1 MSAIGGPKSAQ
12 TILAVSLT
20 RQRTPRNREAA
31 RAGDGCRPKES
42 RTRIRT
48 EGRKAGGTINEYGR
62 GAAGEASTGSGGYAG
77 GYARATPPMTTRGM
91 GGGIAVVALPGQDDA
106 LGGGRPRLRTR
117 SPRAAAAGGG
127 RAPLAGEAAMA
138 ELEAAHAGRAAAK
151 ATRRLTSTTWTVEGR
166 APRSNR
172 RPARLPPAARP
183 GVRHEHSRPLGAGD
197 RLQARGPRERLIRT
211 PSPYRTQGEPPS
223 PPATDGCD
231 EVHSGEARAF
241 VRRRP

>member
-1 MSAIGGPKSAQ
+1 MDQSPRRPSSRSASRGKGRRGTERRPAQGMAAARKKAERGSAQ
-12 TILAVSLT
+12 RGERLGGQSTNTAEA
-20 RQRTPRNREAA
+20 RRERRPR
-31 RAGDGCRPKES
+31 D
-42 RTRIRT
+42 
-48 EGRKAGGTINEYGR
+48 R
-62 GAAGEASTGSGGYAG
+62 G
-77 GYARATPPMTTRGM
+77 ATPPMTTRGM

-223 PPATDGCD
+223 PTTTDGCD